1 MHPIVIVGAGLAGWT
16 TVREFRKLDATT
28 PITLVTADS
37 GDFYAKPTLSN
48 AFAQKRAPAELV
60 TTPAHKMAESLQVT
74 LMAHTRVTSIDPAN
88 HKLSSSR
95 GDLMYRD
102 LVLAT
107 GARPIRLPLQGN
119 AVERVMSVNSLDD
132 FASFHEQL
140 GSDEGSPVK
149 HVLIMGAGLIG
160 CEFAN
165 DLISAGHQVSVVDP
179 SSRPLAALLPESAS
193 QRLATSLGALG
204 VQWHFGQTVSSV
216 NVAGSR
222 LAIGLSNGDS
232 LATDLVLSAIGLKAD
247 TSLAQAAG
255 IRCERGIEV
264 DAHLMTSEP
273 GVYALGDG
281 AQYQSAGG
289 RTLPYVM
296 PIMQAAKTLAAVLA
310 GQAAELSFGL
320 MPVAVKTP
328 ALPLTVLPPAPGI
341 NGKWQTDEEDVWR
354 YLDEAG
360 QQRGFVLAGAQTRQR
375 MAQIKAT
382 LA

>member
-95 GDLMYRD
+95 SDLMYRD

-140 GSDEGSPVK
+140 GSDESSPVK

-165 DLISAGHQVSVVDP
+165 DLISAGHQVSVLDP
-179 SSRPLAALLPESAS
+179 SSRPLAALLPEGAS
-193 QRLATSLGALG
+193 QRLAASLGAQG

-216 NVAGSR
+216 NAAGSR

-232 LATDLVLSAIGLKAD
+232 LVVDLVLSAIGLKAD
-247 TSLAQAAG
+247 TGLAQAAG
-255 IRCERGIEV
+255 IHCERGIEV
-264 DAHLMTSEP
+264 DAHLMTSQP
-273 GVYALGDG
+273 GVYALGDA
-281 AQYQSAGG
+281 AQYLSAGG

-328 ALPLTVLPPAPGI
+328 ALPLTVLHRAPGV
-341 NGKWQTDEEDVWR
+341 NGQGHTDEEDVWR

-375 MAQIKAT
+375 MAQIKET